1 MKKNLLALIYS
12 IVLAV
17 PSVTSAEDNRQKV
30 DMPEMMKQH
39 MLANMR
45 DHLVA
50 LEEITRYL
58 ATQQY
63 EKASDVAEQRLGMS
77 SLESHGAFHMSHF
90 MPKEMARVGTE
101 MHRAASRF
109 ALAAKD
115 AELEGGLNVAFS
127 ALSDVMTQCSACHS
141 GYRIH

>member
-1 MKKNLLALIYS
+1 
-12 IVLAV
+12 
-17 PSVTSAEDNRQKV
+17 
-30 DMPEMMKQH
+30 
-39 MLANMR
+39 
-45 DHLVA
+45 VA

-77 SLESHGAFHMSHF
+77 SLESHGASHMSHF

-115 AELEGGLNVAFS
+115 AELEGGLNAAFS